1 MAKRK
6 DRTRDGQKL
15 GPAYHI
21 KSNPS
26 QTVSLRNENFGMMA
40 RRDKKAD
47 KNTPLS
53 TPMDHLRKET
63 PTYTQ
68 MYSGKGKNKTKTVQ
82 SSWNRNGGKSGN
94 NRSKSGKSGNQ
105 PKPMNRN
112 ARIMSATLSDSHKR
126 PAIMAT
132 DQAKRELEAENDR
145 NNSPMGALRRR
156 ARKAQ
161 TGQADNYSRED
172 ADKRLFSETLSSAR
186 KAEKNYKKA
195 FEENRYT
202 GGSKTLL
209 SGADT
214 KNLSEEDQND
224 VQVWKD
230 EWDKGQRLIDQGYTQ
245 KGKQMQAEAHAQA
258 ERIRMTEGYSGGESG
273 SDFTTPEIRQDEY
286 AGMSDSGRKNLRV
299 AKSLYEFGQKTED
312 EELMKQAAQ
321 MGQQVRLEPSSY
333 DYKRSEAYHK
343 FAEDRPVTNP
353 NTDAYGRSIYTPNE
367 WEQEQNKKWGTAV
380 GQGLKGGFLTL
391 LETARKS
398 TQNAIKNRYDPEYQ
412 SKKYTAEYLQHEA
425 NKEQDER
432 EKIRL
437 NAKAAKMRGEA
448 NDAKAKENIGTDT
461 PGMQALRASSEATE
475 DLVNNAKT
483 GGGKL
488 LTKAGISMLQMAPFL
503 AANLIPGAGQAISLG
518 GIGALAAGQKAG
530 ELQQDNRVSAQ
541 EAFARGLVSGGIEAF
556 TEKIPMDSLLK
567 LVKGGGG
574 TNFIKAVAKQAGI
587 EATEESASYTM
598 NWLADKAAR
607 DPKAKFSLSD
617 LAENAAIGAISG
629 AAFGAGGHVIGS
641 AIGAGRTPYN
651 NPSPTEDTTPTPTVE
666 EAPRPI
672 QEQPTQESA
681 NPLIRASQAQE
692 QKPTVKEQVAEK
704 RWQRKRLLELNE
716 QEQELNERFKSANKR
731 AFSAKTDAEMQEAIN
746 EQNEITAER
755 ARISNER
762 EELEA
767 RLNVPFHPDL
777 QTRTQEAEPVQE
789 PTRSAKERLEAAQQ
803 AYRQRVREQA
813 QANQDTGAQM
823 QSARERLVQAR
834 QALAQREAAWQER
847 AANATEEEVPDLLR
861 EQENLLQEER
871 QIQAQ
876 ETQAEREDA
885 GQLSRNFGEEAA
897 HIDQRTAGDVSKPS
911 VKAFQW
917 DYPQMHQYYAQAAE
931 ALLQDVEYSK
941 AGQFSEKGRGT
952 VVTKSEAMM
961 QAERM
966 GISRADL
973 EKALIAIINDQGQ
986 ENYATAKKVELVL
999 DEMLSKGYIPNE
1011 AGYSANKVDSKVPPN
1026 EAYIT
1031 AKEAIP
1037 GAVKRGSFEA
1047 YKEQNRLALELGEIT
1062 EEELYQEWEQGQTL
1076 AQSQAQ
1082 FEPQSQA
1089 QTQDTQVQQNTNEI
1103 PATFDEYKAQFQD
1116 VIDSREM
1123 TEGQLL
1129 DEYNAIRRRNE
1140 RLQRRGEPIRRA
1152 RIEPQYTDPGLRDS
1166 LGSARAGFDPYSQA
1180 MNRYGTIEPGENPAR
1195 IVDVPKSMTGSD
1207 RVRKTAR
1214 TFMEA
1219 EATSDELVEAFQEG
1233 VTQGEWSY
1241 TPKKDKDS
1249 VERSMRVLSSENGIQ
1264 RGFTQWDEVVEGNR
1278 QVTKDDIVLAEMLYK
1293 MASRNGDTAT
1303 AKKLAAEIAAFG
1315 TTAGQ
1320 NVQAIRLL
1328 KKATP
1333 EGKLFYVQKVVE
1345 KLNSDIAKRNKNK
1358 KSETTFTSEE
1368 VEEIAQ
1374 ELNDVKDDALRLIR
1388 NTIEAFQEGK
1398 KGKMKAPSWV
1408 EQLGQD
1414 LAKNASQRATDKTQA
1429 QTPIYQ
1435 TILSD
1440 LNAFMSNYVDSK
1452 KGSTQKRTA
1461 AERIKDYLAN
1471 RDEYGRAWRIA
1482 QNALREKYAGN
1493 QKMLDR
1499 LEEFIENGIDYNA
1512 AGRDAILGKAV
1523 DQAIKESGIDAKD
1536 LVVQHS
1542 FGDTSISDRLAERLV
1557 QETGATG
1564 ADATMVRD
1572 GVNRW
1577 LTKKTQEHWRN
1588 SDDILNTDIKQNLR
1602 DIGVTISD
1610 VLKTGSTSRKALAND
1625 LASAIVAKH
1634 GISKATADKVSQA
1647 VTAQFETMLEDG
1659 ANKKLQSMFSQQDKG
1674 TKQKLNKVV
1683 ELARLGAFSNQNY
1696 NELATSKVFQ
1706 TEGIEVPDELA
1717 QKLLDADGQEEMDA
1731 ALDEIYDYVADRVP
1745 KTADMRL
1752 DAWRYFAMLGNP
1764 RTHMRNVIGNFVMQG
1779 LTRSRNATSAALQQ
1793 FIVKDADQRTRTFAG
1808 SMEAHKFAK
1817 QDFLANKD
1825 LLSGNPYTTSE
1836 SGIIWQ
1842 KVREKAFTVDANK
1855 REKSAFWRA
1864 VNDLMKVPQTLSS
1877 ANTKSLDFEDFLFK
1891 RSTYID
1897 SLANFLTARG
1907 YKTDFENIPANV
1919 MEEARGHAIDDAL
1932 EATFQEY
1939 SALASKLAQFESSN
1953 KAAKLLVGG
1962 TFPFKRVPINI
1973 AKQGI
1978 RYSPA
1983 GLLNS
1988 MTAGIK
1994 KLRNGDITGAEFCDE
2009 LASGLTGTGV
2019 AALGAFLIARGILS
2033 AGGDDDDKQ
2042 SGFDAA
2048 MGSQNYAIN
2057 FTIGGQKYSYTIDW
2071 AAPSVVPLFIGA
2083 EFYKALKQRDEETSL
2098 SKATLD
2104 ALGRMFE
2111 PMMQMTMLSGVSS
2124 TIKSAAYS
2132 QQDPIY
2138 GVLGNVASNYAGQFV
2153 PTLLGQIARTMDPV
2167 RRSTFY
2173 DANSKVPKELQRFL
2187 QRQGAKIPGLSEKV
2201 PEYLDVWGRNDMGS
2215 DNMLLRVVENFL
2227 SPGYANKV
2235 GSTKVED
2242 ELQRLNDAGYEGML
2256 PGAVQK
2262 SGKLDGNRMTADQWM
2277 KRQKEQGSTAYE
2289 IMQNFIGTQEYQN
2302 LTDDQKAKFIDK
2314 AYEYAKNSGKAA
2326 AGGDTSDFAKWYEA
2340 ANNAQSEAGLS
2351 KERFLSLYAYK
2362 SAIEDEAPDEAKA
2375 SLKQG
2380 MWEEYING
2388 LSDLSQEQKDYVL
2401 DNVKFWQ
2408 MMPADSGAY
2417 QKAKNAGYDTPE
2429 AIQALLEAKSSFS
2442 TDGNNDIN
2450 NTEMYKGIIGQT
2462 SDPAEQE
2469 KMYNAIKDKD
2479 AKKSWK
2485 ELAAEQSKQAQVES
2499 TAQAALDKA
2508 VSKDKQTAFATAMEN
2523 AAGTKQTDCYRALTS
2538 TGASEAECKAY
2549 FAYISAQKG
2558 WKKSWE
2564 KVKADALKGK

>member
-6 DRTRDGQKL
+6 DKTRDGQKL

-21 KSNPS
+21 KSDPS
-26 QTVSLRNENFGMMA
+26 HTASLENKNFGIMA

-47 KNTPLS
+47 KNTALS
-53 TPMDHLRKET
+53 SPMDHLRKET

-94 NRSKSGKSGNQ
+94 NGSKSGSQ
-105 PKPMNRN
+105 PKPMNRD

-132 DQAKRELEAENDR
+132 DQAKRELEADNDR

-156 ARKAQ
+156 ARKTQ

-172 ADKRLFSETLSSAR
+172 ADKRLFSDTLSSAR

-214 KNLSEEDQND
+214 KNLSEEEQNN

-299 AKSLYEFGQKTED
+299 AKSLYEFGQKTGD

-343 FAEDRPVTNP
+343 FAEDRPVENP
-353 NTDAYGRSIYTPNE
+353 NTDAYGRPIYTPNE

-391 LETARKS
+391 LETARKA
-398 TQNAIKNRYDPEYQ
+398 TQNAVANRYDPEYQ

-461 PGMQALRASSEATE
+461 PGMQALRASSDAAE

-503 AANLIPGAGQAISLG
+503 AANVIPGAGQAISLG
-518 GIGALAAGQKAG
+518 GMGALAAGQKAG

-629 AAFGAGGHVIGS
+629 GVFGAGGHVIGS
-641 AIGAGRTPYN
+641 AMTAGRTPYKQT
-651 NPSPTEDTTPTPTVE
+651 SPIEDTTPTPTVE

-672 QEQPTQESA
+672 QEPPTQESA

-731 AFSAKTDAEMQEAIN
+731 AFSAKTDAGMQEAIN

-803 AYRQRVREQA
+803 AYRQRIQEQV
-813 QANQDTGAQM
+813 QANQDTRAQM
-823 QSARERLVQAR
+823 QSARERL
-834 QALAQREAAWQER
+834 EAAQQDYQQRVRDWQER
-847 AANATEEEVPDLLR
+847 AQRASTQEEVADLMAEKQDLEYENNQLHG
-861 EQENLLQEER
+861 EQTRL
-871 QIQAQ
+871 
-876 ETQAEREDA
+876 EREEA
-885 GQLSRNFGEEAA
+885 GQLSKNIGEESA
-897 HIDQRTAGDVSKPS
+897 HIDRRTAQDVSKPS

-941 AGQFSEKGRGT
+941 AGQFNEKGRGT

-973 EKALIAIINDQGQ
+973 EKALTAIINDQGQ

-1011 AGYSANKVDSKVPPN
+1011 AGYSANKVDSQVPPN
-1026 EAYIT
+1026 EAYIM

-1047 YKEQNRLALELGEIT
+1047 YKEQNRLALELGEVT
-1062 EEELYQEWEQGQTL
+1062 EEQLYREWQRSQDNPFGPLSKTPD
-1076 AQSQAQ
+1076 AQSQTQ
-1082 FEPQSQA
+1082 FDAQSQA
-1089 QTQDTQVQQNTNEI
+1089 QTQDTQVQTQPETQVQQNQNEI
-1103 PATFDEYKAQFQD
+1103 PETFDEYKEQFRD

-1129 DEYNAIRRRNE
+1129 DEYNAVRRRNE
-1140 RLQRRGEPIRRA
+1140 RMQRRGEPIRRT

-1166 LGSARAGFDPYSQA
+1166 LGSARAGFDPYSEA
-1180 MNRYGTIEPGENPAR
+1180 MNRYGTIEPGMNPSR
-1195 IVDVPKSMTGSD
+1195 MVDVPKRMNPYTKVS
-1207 RVRKTAR
+1207 KYAR
-1214 TFMEA
+1214 TLAESESLPDALMENFEQDVVSGLYNYA
-1219 EATSDELVEAFQEG
+1219 PKKQQDSLDRAVKTVEAKGWDGALE
-1233 VTQGEWSY
+1233 
-1241 TPKKDKDS
+1241 
-1249 VERSMRVLSSENGIQ
+1249 
-1264 RGFTQWDEVVEGNR
+1264 QWHEVVDGMRECTDDDLILA
-1278 QVTKDDIVLAEMLYK
+1278 QVLLSTA
-1293 MASRNGDTAT
+1293 AQANDTA
-1303 AKKLAAEIAAFG
+1303 AVSNLSAQIAAKG
-1315 TTAGQ
+1315 TEAGRMV
-1320 NVQAIRLL
+1320 NALKLL
-1328 KKATP
+1328 KRTTP
-1333 EGKLFYVQKVVE
+1333 EGRLYYIQHVIDKM
-1345 KLNSDIAKRNKNK
+1345 NSD
-1358 KSETTFTSEE
+1358 
-1368 VEEIAQ
+1368 
-1374 ELNDVKDDALRLIR
+1374 
-1388 NTIEAFQEGK
+1388 
-1398 KGKMKAPSWV
+1398 
-1408 EQLGQD
+1408 
-1414 LAKNASQRATDKTQA
+1414 
-1429 QTPIYQ
+1429 Y
-1435 TILSD
+1435 
-1440 LNAFMSNYVDSK
+1440 SK
-1452 KGSTQKRTA
+1452 KG
-1461 AERIKDYLAN
+1461 
-1471 RDEYGRAWRIA
+1471 
-1482 QNALREKYAGN
+1482 
-1493 QKMLDR
+1493 LDTK
-1499 LEEFIENGIDYNA
+1499 IEMDP
-1512 AGRDAILGKAV
+1512 
-1523 DQAIKESGIDAKD
+1523 
-1536 LVVQHS
+1536 
-1542 FGDTSISDRLAERLV
+1542 
-1557 QETGATG
+1557 
-1564 ADATMVRD
+1564 
-1572 GVNRW
+1572 
-1577 LTKKTQEHWRN
+1577 
-1588 SDDILNTDIKQNLR
+1588 
-1602 DIGVTISD
+1602 
-1610 VLKTGSTSRKALAND
+1610 D
-1625 LASAIVAKH
+1625 LAA
-1634 GISKATADKVSQA
+1634 
-1647 VTAQFETMLEDG
+1647 L
-1659 ANKKLQSMFSQQDKG
+1659 
-1674 TKQKLNKVV
+1674 
-1683 ELARLGAFSNQNY
+1683 
-1696 NELATSKVFQ
+1696 
-1706 TEGIEVPDELA
+1706 
-1717 QKLLDADGQEEMDA
+1717 LLDSEDTESMDDA
-1731 ALDEIYDYVADRVP
+1731 MDQIYDNIAEQVP
-1745 KTADMRL
+1745 NTLTDYL

-1764 RTHMRNVIGNFVMQG
+1764 RTHIRNAIGNVIFRGAMGARNVVSAG
-1779 LTRSRNATSAALQQ
+1779 LQRAL
-1793 FIVKDADQRTRTFAG
+1793 IPENQRTRTLTQ
-1808 SMEAHKFAK
+1808 SKEYMDFAK
-1817 QDFLANKD
+1817 ADLENAMDELTGNKYTDEFGEVRKRQLETLYPKPIQALMNTSTKGMEYMD
-1825 LLSGNPYTTSE
+1825 LVAKKFTY
-1836 SGIIWQ
+1836 
-1842 KVREKAFTVDANK
+1842 VRD
-1855 REKSAFWRA
+1855 
-1864 VNDLMKVPQTLSS
+1864 M
-1877 ANTKSLDFEDFLFK
+1877 
-1891 RSTYID
+1891 
-1897 SLANFLTARG
+1897 ANFLKARNV
-1907 YKTDFENIPANV
+1907 DLENIPKG
-1919 MEEARGHAIDDAL
+1919 MLEEARNHAVEQAKYS
-1932 EATFQEY
+1932 TFQQY
-1939 SALASKLAQFESSN
+1939 SDLAHALSVYEQNGVAG
-1953 KAAKLLVGG
+1953 KLLIGG
-1962 TFPFKRVPINI
+1962 MVPFKRTPINI
-1973 AKQGI
+1973 AKAAVDF
-1978 RYSPA
+1978 SPI
-1983 GLLNS
+1983 GLAKGLNRTVRDVRKGLY
-1988 MTAGIK
+1988 TAGESI
-1994 KLRNGDITGAEFCDE
+1994 DQ
-2009 LASGLTGTGV
+2009 LAAGMTGTGIMV
-2019 AALGAFLIARGILS
+2019 LGYFMAKMGLVS
-2033 AGGDDDDKQ
+2033 ASGDDNDKQ
-2042 SGFDAA
+2042 AGFDTAQ
-2048 MGSQNYAIN
+2048 GTQNYALNIPLPN
-2057 FTIGGQKYSYTIDW
+2057 GDTYSYTIDW
-2071 AAPSVVPLFIGA
+2071 AAPAAIPLFIGA
-2083 EFYKALKQRDEETSL
+2083 EFFNSLAERDGEQTAAEVALDSIGKL
-2098 SKATLD
+2098 
-2104 ALGRMFE
+2104 FE
-2111 PMMQMTMLSGVSS
+2111 PLLATTMLSGISS
-2124 TIKSAAYS
+2124 SIKSASYS
-2132 QQDPIY
+2132 SSNPIY

-2153 PTLLGQIARTMDPV
+2153 PTLLSQIAKTVDPV

-2187 QRQGAKIPGLSEKV
+2187 QRQGAKIPGLSEKM
-2201 PEYLDVWGRNDMGS
+2201 PEYLDVWGRNDVGS
-2215 DNMLLRVVENFL
+2215 DNVLIRALENFV
-2227 SPGYANKV
+2227 SPGYVKKLD
-2235 GSTKVED
+2235 SSSMES

-2256 PGAVQK
+2256 PSALQK
-2262 SGKLDGNRMTADQWM
+2262 SAKLDGNRMTAEQWM

-2289 IMQNFIGTQEYQN
+2289 IMKDFMGTQEYQN
-2302 LTDDQKAKFIDK
+2302 LTDDQKAKFVDK

-2450 NTEMYKGIIGQT
+2450 DTEMYKGIIGQT
-2462 SDPAEQE
+2462 SDPAEQQ
-2469 KMYNAIKDKD
+2469 KMYDAIKDKD
-2479 AKKSWK
+2479 ATKTWK
-2485 ELAAEQSKQAQVES
+2485 QLVTEQTKQAQVES

-2508 VSKDKQTAFATAMEN
+2508 VPKDKQTAFATAMEN
-2523 AAGTKQTDCYRALTS
+2523 ATGTKQTDCYRALTS

>member
-94 NRSKSGKSGNQ
+94 KGSKSGNH
-105 PKPMNRN
+105 PKPMNRD

-258 ERIRMTEGYSGGESG
+258 ERIRMAEGYSGGESG

-299 AKSLYEFGQKTED
+299 AKSLYEFGQKTGD

-353 NTDAYGRSIYTPNE
+353 NTDAYGRPIYTPNE

-530 ELQQDNRVSAQ
+530 ELQQDSRVSAQ
-541 EAFARGLVSGGIEAF
+541 EALARGLVSGGIEAF
-556 TEKIPMDSLLK
+556 TEKIPMDHLFK
-567 LVKGGGG
+567 MVKNGGG
-574 TNFIKAVAKQAGI
+574 TSFLKAVAKQTGI
-587 EATEESASYTM
+587 EAGEESASYAM
-598 NWLADKAAR
+598 NWLADKAAQ
-607 DPKAKFSLSD
+607 DPNAKFSLKE
-617 LAENAAIGAISG
+617 LLENAAVGAISG
-629 AAFGAGGHVIGS
+629 GVFGAGGHVIGS
-641 AIGAGRTPYN
+641 AMTAGRTPYRQT
-651 NPSPTEDTTPTPTVE
+651 STIEDTTPIPTVE

-803 AYRQRVREQA
+803 AYRQQVQA
-813 QANQDTGAQM
+813 QQEQLLRETENQTPVAQEQEQNGQTQNTGDLVQNQPERVKRTRAD
-823 QSARERLVQAR
+823 AERLLPYLDDMENNVRAMLKR
-834 QALAQREAAWQER
+834 NMEAMFEER
-847 AANATEEEVPDLLR
+847 NTENAVRLSN
-861 EQENLLQEER
+861 EQENLLNNLQEIKEER
-871 QIQAQ
+871 ENLQA
-876 ETQAEREDA
+876 
-885 GQLSRNFGEEAA
+885 
-897 HIDQRTAGDVSKPS
+897 I
-911 VKAFQW
+911 
-917 DYPQMHQYYAQAAE
+917 
-931 ALLQDVEYSK
+931 
-941 AGQFSEKGRGT
+941 
-952 VVTKSEAMM
+952 
-961 QAERM
+961 
-966 GISRADL
+966 
-973 EKALIAIINDQGQ
+973 
-986 ENYATAKKVELVL
+986 L
-999 DEMLSKGYIPNE
+999 D
-1011 AGYSANKVDSKVPPN
+1011 
-1026 EAYIT
+1026 
-1031 AKEAIP
+1031 
-1037 GAVKRGSFEA
+1037 
-1047 YKEQNRLALELGEIT
+1047 T
-1062 EEELYQEWEQGQTL
+1062 EPE

-1089 QTQDTQVQQNTNEI
+1089 QSQARTQDTQVQPQVETQPGEKGQLTGRLLDTLRANKAAIDEGGIIARMDGTEFAPGLKRTGDQVAEFFASIGNKVTRLGFGDI
-1103 PATFDEYKAQFQD
+1103 ALTKRGAKDSIMHGMSRNKAIAFSAVPAVIENGV
-1116 VIDSREM
+1116 VIDEQANWKGRGWDSVTFGGKIQIGEQTYDMGVIVRKYGNESPNYGRYYLH
-1123 TEGQLL
+1123 EVLL
-1129 DEYNAIRRRNE
+1129 TDENGATVPINARTLSGNPSDTVTPSSMDSVAQEQGAVNE
-1140 RLQRRGEPIRRA
+1140 ENVDWN
-1152 RIEPQYTDPGLRDS
+1152 DPGLRDS

-1195 IVDVPKSMTGSD
+1195 LVDVPQSMTGSD
-1207 RVRKTAR
+1207 RVRKFAR
-1214 TFMEA
+1214 TAMEA
-1219 EATSDELVEAFQEG
+1219 GVTSDKTVELLQKAV
-1233 VTQGEWSY
+1233 VDGEFSY
-1241 TPKKDKDS
+1241 TPKKMDELAGHAIDALSTPQNAAK
-1249 VERSMRVLSSENGIQ
+1249 SMALWE
-1264 RGFTQWDEVVEGNR
+1264 EVVNGDR
-1278 QVTKDDIVLAEMLYK
+1278 AVTDDDIALGIMMMKAAEQAGDSRTASQLA
-1293 MASRNGDTAT
+1293 G
-1303 AKKLAAEIAAFG
+1303 EIAAFG
-1315 TTAGQ
+1315 TELGRGVNAL
-1320 NVQAIRLL
+1320 RML

-1333 EGKLFYVQKVVE
+1333 EGKLFYIRKSVD
-1345 KLNSDIAKRNKNK
+1345 KLNQNMQKRNKNNK
-1358 KSETTFTSEE
+1358 TAT
-1368 VEEIAQ
+1368 
-1374 ELNDVKDDALRLIR
+1374 
-1388 NTIEAFQEGK
+1388 
-1398 KGKMKAPSWV
+1398 KGKNPP
-1408 EQLGQD
+1408 D
-1414 LAKNASQRATDKTQA
+1414 
-1429 QTPIYQ
+1429 
-1435 TILSD
+1435 LSD
-1440 LNAFMSNYVDSK
+1440 LSYQDITVPDDLAQQLVNAE
-1452 KGSTQKRTA
+1452 TQEAQDA
-1461 AERIKDYLAN
+1461 A
-1471 RDEYGRAWRIA
+1471 
-1482 QNALREKYAGN
+1482 
-1493 QKMLDR
+1493 
-1499 LEEFIENGIDYNA
+1499 
-1512 AGRDAILGKAV
+1512 
-1523 DQAIKESGIDAKD
+1523 IDA
-1536 LVVQHS
+1536 
-1542 FGDTSISDRLAERLV
+1542 
-1557 QETGATG
+1557 
-1564 ADATMVRD
+1564 
-1572 GVNRW
+1572 
-1577 LTKKTQEHWRN
+1577 
-1588 SDDILNTDIKQNLR
+1588 
-1602 DIGVTISD
+1602 
-1610 VLKTGSTSRKALAND
+1610 
-1625 LASAIVAKH
+1625 
-1634 GISKATADKVSQA
+1634 
-1647 VTAQFETMLEDG
+1647 
-1659 ANKKLQSMFSQQDKG
+1659 
-1674 TKQKLNKVV
+1674 
-1683 ELARLGAFSNQNY
+1683 
-1696 NELATSKVFQ
+1696 
-1706 TEGIEVPDELA
+1706 
-1717 QKLLDADGQEEMDA
+1717 
-1731 ALDEIYDYVADRVP
+1731 IYDYVADRVP
-1745 KTADMRL
+1745 KDTAMRM

-1764 RTHMRNVIGNFVMQG
+1764 RTHIRNVAGNILMQG
-1779 LTRSRNATSAALQQ
+1779 VSRSSNATSALLQNI
-1793 FIVKDADQRTRTFAG
+1793 FIKDATKRTRTG
-1808 SMEAHKFAK
+1808 VGTMEAHRFAK
-1817 QDFLANKD
+1817 EDFNKNKD
-1825 LLSGNPYTTSE
+1825 LLTGNPYTTSE
-1836 SGIIWQ
+1836 TGQIMQ
-1842 KVREKAFTVDANK
+1842 RVREKAFTVDANK
-1855 REKSAFWRA
+1855 REKNAFWRA
-1864 VNDLMKVPQTLSS
+1864 VDTAMKPMHKLSNF
-1877 ANTKSLDFEDFLFK
+1877 NTKALDLEDMLFK

-1897 SLANFLTARG
+1897 SMANFLTARG
-1907 YKTDFENIPANV
+1907 YGKNLDSVPENV
-1919 MEEARGHAIDDAL
+1919 LQEARTHAIDDAL
-1932 EATFQEY
+1932 EATFQQY
-1939 SALASKLAQFESSN
+1939 SELASKLAQMEASN
-1953 KAAKLLVGG
+1953 KVGQFLIGG

-1973 AKQGI
+1973 AKTAVKF
-1978 RYSPA
+1978 SPA
-1983 GLLNS
+1983 GLVKTITS
-1988 MTAGIK
+1988 DAK
-1994 KLRNGDITGAEFCDE
+1994 KLRNGDITAADFCDN
-2009 LASGLTGTGV
+2009 LGAGLNGSGLAV
-2019 AALGAFLIARGILS
+2019 LGAFLFANGILTV
-2033 AGGDDDDKQ
+2033 GGDDDDKQ
-2042 SGFDAA
+2042 AGFDAA

-2057 FTIGGQKYSYTIDW
+2057 IGDYSYTIDW
-2071 AAPSVVPLFIGA
+2071 AAPAVVPMFIGA
-2083 EFYKALKQRDEETSL
+2083 EFWNAIKTKDEEASFG
-2098 SKATLD
+2098 KA
-2104 ALGRMFE
+2104 AMNAVGRMFE
-2111 PMMQMTMLSGVSS
+2111 PLMQMTMLSGVSS
-2124 TIKSAAYS
+2124 TIKSAAYN

-2138 GVLGNVASNYAGQFV
+2138 GVLANVATNYAGQFV
-2153 PTLLGQIARTMDPV
+2153 PTALGQVARTIDPI
-2167 RRSTFY
+2167 RRTTFA
-2173 DANSKVPKELQRFL
+2173 DANSKVPKEIQQFL
-2187 QRQGAKIPGLSEKV
+2187 QRQGAKIPGLSQKM
-2201 PEYLDVWGRNDMGS
+2201 PEYLDVWGHNDVGS
-2215 DNMLLRVVENFL
+2215 DNVLLRALENFV
-2227 SPGYANKV
+2227 SPGYIAKKSG
-2235 GSTKVED
+2235 GSVEQ

-2262 SGKLDGNRMTADQWM
+2262 SGKLDGNRMTAEQWM

-2314 AYEYAKNSGKAA
+2314 AYEFAKNKGKAA
-2326 AGGDTSDFAKWYEA
+2326 AGGDTSDFAKWYTA
-2340 ANNAQSEAGLS
+2340 AENAQSEVGLS
-2351 KERFLSLYAYK
+2351 EEKFLSIYAYK
-2362 SAIEDEAPDEAKA
+2362 SAIEDEAGDDAKA
-2375 SLKQG
+2375 SIKQG
-2380 MWEEYING
+2380 MWEDYVNG
-2388 LSDLSQEQKDYVL
+2388 RSDLSQDQKDYVL
-2401 DNVKFWQ
+2401 DQVKFWS
-2408 MMPADSGAY
+2408 MIPADSGAY
-2417 QKAKNAGYDTPE
+2417 QKAKSAGYDTPQE
-2429 AIQALLEAKSSFS
+2429 IQALLEAKKGFD
-2442 TDGNNDIN
+2442 TDGNGSYSAA
-2450 NTEMYKGIIGQT
+2450 ELYEGIKKAT

-2469 KMYNAIKDKD
+2469 KMWNATKNANMDKTWSEV
-2479 AKKSWK
+2479 AKEQVAK
-2485 ELAAEQSKQAQVES
+2485 EPQRQKGEQALNSLSDDKKQA
-2499 TAQAALDKA
+2499 
-2508 VSKDKQTAFATAMEN
+2508 FAS
-2523 AAGTKQTDCYRALTS
+2523 AGEQYNTNSYNGIYDTVMSVDATDAER
-2538 TGASEAECKAY
+2538 EAY
-2549 FAYISAQKG
+2549 YNYINSRRSNP
-2558 WKKSWE
+2558 WKKSWAEAKAKVE
-2564 KVKADALKGK
+2564 KERKSGK

>member
-21 KSNPS
+21 KSDPS
-26 QTVSLRNENFGMMA
+26 RTASLENKNFGMMA

-47 KNTPLS
+47 KNTVLS
-53 TPMDHLRKET
+53 SPMDHLRKET

-94 NRSKSGKSGNQ
+94 KGSKSGKSGNQ
-105 PKPMNRN
+105 PKPMNRD

-156 ARKAQ
+156 ARKTQ

-299 AKSLYEFGQKTED
+299 AKSLYEFGQKTGD

-353 NTDAYGRSIYTPNE
+353 NTDAYGRPIYTPNE

-391 LETARKS
+391 WETLQKAS
-398 TQNAIKNRYDPEYQ
+398 ENNLKNRWDPAYQ
-412 SKKYTAEYLQHEA
+412 SRKYSAEYIQHKA

-437 NAKAAKMRGEA
+437 NAEAAKARQEA
-448 NDAKAKENIGTDT
+448 AEYKHDEGIGTDT

-518 GIGALAAGQKAG
+518 GMGALAAGQKAG

-617 LAENAAIGAISG
+617 LAENAKIGAISG

-651 NPSPTEDTTPTPTVE
+651 SPSPTEDTTPTPTVE

-803 AYRQRVREQA
+803 AYRQRIQEQA

-861 EQENLLQEER
+861 EQENLLQAER

-876 ETQAEREDA
+876 EAQAEREDA

-941 AGQFSEKGRGT
+941 AGQFNEKGRGT

-966 GISRADL
+966 GVSHADL

-1011 AGYSANKVDSKVPPN
+1011 AGYSANKVDSQVPPN

-1062 EEELYQEWEQGQTL
+1062 EEQLYQEWEQRQVL

-1089 QTQDTQVQQNTNEI
+1089 QSQAQTQDKQVQQNTDEI

-1129 DEYNAIRRRNE
+1129 DEYNAVRRRNE
-1140 RLQRRGEPIRRA
+1140 RLQRRGEPIRTT
-1152 RIEPQYTDPGLRDS
+1152 RIEPQYTDQGLRDS
-1166 LGSARAGFDPYSQA
+1166 LGSARSGFDPYSQA

-1207 RVRKTAR
+1207 RVRKFAR
-1214 TFMEA
+1214 TAMEA
-1219 EATSDELVEAFQEG
+1219 GVTSDKTVELLQKAV
-1233 VTQGEWSY
+1233 VDGEFSY
-1241 TPKKDKDS
+1241 TPKKMDELAGRAVDALSTPQNAAK
-1249 VERSMRVLSSENGIQ
+1249 SMALWE
-1264 RGFTQWDEVVEGNR
+1264 EVVNGDR
-1278 QVTKDDIVLAEMLYK
+1278 AVTDDDIALGIMMMKAAEQAGDSHTASQLA
-1293 MASRNGDTAT
+1293 G
-1303 AKKLAAEIAAFG
+1303 EIAAFG
-1315 TTAGQ
+1315 TELGRGVNAM
-1320 NVQAIRLL
+1320 RLL

-1333 EGKLFYVQKVVE
+1333 EGKLFYIRKSVD
-1345 KLNSDIAKRNKNK
+1345 KLNQNIQKRNKNNKTATKGK
-1358 KSETTFTSEE
+1358 KSS
-1368 VEEIAQ
+1368 
-1374 ELNDVKDDALRLIR
+1374 D
-1388 NTIEAFQEGK
+1388 
-1398 KGKMKAPSWV
+1398 
-1408 EQLGQD
+1408 
-1414 LAKNASQRATDKTQA
+1414 
-1429 QTPIYQ
+1429 
-1435 TILSD
+1435 LSD
-1440 LNAFMSNYVDSK
+1440 LSYQDITVPDDLAQQLVNAE
-1452 KGSTQKRTA
+1452 TQEEQDA
-1461 AERIKDYLAN
+1461 A
-1471 RDEYGRAWRIA
+1471 
-1482 QNALREKYAGN
+1482 
-1493 QKMLDR
+1493 
-1499 LEEFIENGIDYNA
+1499 
-1512 AGRDAILGKAV
+1512 
-1523 DQAIKESGIDAKD
+1523 IDA
-1536 LVVQHS
+1536 
-1542 FGDTSISDRLAERLV
+1542 
-1557 QETGATG
+1557 
-1564 ADATMVRD
+1564 
-1572 GVNRW
+1572 
-1577 LTKKTQEHWRN
+1577 
-1588 SDDILNTDIKQNLR
+1588 
-1602 DIGVTISD
+1602 
-1610 VLKTGSTSRKALAND
+1610 
-1625 LASAIVAKH
+1625 
-1634 GISKATADKVSQA
+1634 
-1647 VTAQFETMLEDG
+1647 
-1659 ANKKLQSMFSQQDKG
+1659 
-1674 TKQKLNKVV
+1674 
-1683 ELARLGAFSNQNY
+1683 
-1696 NELATSKVFQ
+1696 
-1706 TEGIEVPDELA
+1706 
-1717 QKLLDADGQEEMDA
+1717 
-1731 ALDEIYDYVADRVP
+1731 IYDYVADRVP
-1745 KTADMRL
+1745 KDTVMRM

-1764 RTHMRNVIGNFVMQG
+1764 RTHIRNTAGNILMQG
-1779 LTRSRNATSAALQQ
+1779 VSRSSNATSALLQNI
-1793 FIVKDADQRTRTFAG
+1793 FIKDATKRTRTG
-1808 SMEAHKFAK
+1808 VGTMEAHRFSKE
-1817 QDFLANKD
+1817 DFNKNKD
-1825 LLSGNPYTTSE
+1825 LLTGNPYTTSE
-1836 SGIIWQ
+1836 TGQIMQ
-1842 KVREKAFTVDANK
+1842 RVREKAFTVDANK

-1864 VNDLMKVPQTLSS
+1864 VDTAMKPMHKLSNF
-1877 ANTKSLDFEDFLFK
+1877 NTKALDLEDMLFK

-1897 SLANFLTARG
+1897 SMANFLTARG
-1907 YKTDFENIPANV
+1907 YGKNLDSVPENV
-1919 MEEARGHAIDDAL
+1919 LQEARTHAIDDAL
-1932 EATFQEY
+1932 EATFQQY
-1939 SALASKLAQFESSN
+1939 SELASKLAQMEASN
-1953 KAAKLLVGG
+1953 KVGQFLIGG

-1973 AKQGI
+1973 AKTAVKF
-1978 RYSPA
+1978 SPA
-1983 GLLNS
+1983 GLVKT
-1988 MTAGIK
+1988 MTSDAK
-1994 KLRNGDITGAEFCDE
+1994 KLRNGDITAADFCDN
-2009 LASGLTGTGV
+2009 LGAGLNGSGLAV
-2019 AALGAFLIARGILS
+2019 LGAFLFANGILTV
-2033 AGGDDDDKQ
+2033 GGDDDDKQ
-2042 SGFDAA
+2042 AGFDAA

-2057 FTIGGQKYSYTIDW
+2057 IGDYSYTIDW
-2071 AAPSVVPLFIGA
+2071 AAPAVVPMFIGA
-2083 EFYKALKQRDEETSL
+2083 EFWNAIKTKDEEASFT
-2098 SKATLD
+2098 KA
-2104 ALGRMFE
+2104 AMNAVGRMFE
-2111 PMMQMTMLSGVSS
+2111 PLMQMTMLSGVSS
-2124 TIKSAAYS
+2124 AIKSAAYN

-2138 GVLGNVASNYAGQFV
+2138 GVLANVATNYAGQFV
-2153 PTLLGQIARTMDPV
+2153 PTALGQVARTIDPI
-2167 RRSTFY
+2167 RRTTFA
-2173 DANSKVPKELQRFL
+2173 DANSKVPKEIQQFL
-2187 QRQGAKIPGLSEKV
+2187 QRQGAKIPGLSQKM
-2201 PEYLDVWGRNDMGS
+2201 PEYLDVWGHNDVGS
-2215 DNMLLRVVENFL
+2215 DNVLLRAVENFL
-2227 SPGYANKV
+2227 SPGYIAKKSG
-2235 GSTKVED
+2235 GSVEQ

-2262 SGKLDGNRMTADQWM
+2262 SGKLDGNRMTAEQWM
-2277 KRQKEQGSTAYE
+2277 KRQKEQGNTAYE

-2450 NTEMYKGIIGQT
+2450 NAEMYKGIIGQT

-2485 ELAAEQSKQAQVES
+2485 ELAAEQSKQQQTES
-2499 TAQAALDKA
+2499 AAQATLDKA

>member
-1 MAKRK
+1 MADNEALSRMRYKAKKKKKNPKETGASLLQSGSSILSSASKGKNTASQATKTSNGKVAGVKQVSRNNSKSKKTTTPSSRQYQTALGGKKSLPIMASDAAKKAHENTMDTSPMGQLRRQGKRIQTSRTDNFNREENDSALPSGLASNLRNAQRK
-6 DRTRDGQKL
+6 KNKTALSKADRKNLSKPEQLYLRSQKEAWESGQKL
-15 GPAYHI
+15 I
-21 KSNPS
+21 E
-26 QTVSLRNENFGMMA
+26 R
-40 RRDKKAD
+40 
-47 KNTPLS
+47 
-53 TPMDHLRKET
+53 
-63 PTYTQ
+63 
-68 MYSGKGKNKTKTVQ
+68 
-82 SSWNRNGGKSGN
+82 
-94 NRSKSGKSGNQ
+94 
-105 PKPMNRN
+105 
-112 ARIMSATLSDSHKR
+112 
-126 PAIMAT
+126 
-132 DQAKRELEAENDR
+132 
-145 NNSPMGALRRR
+145 
-156 ARKAQ
+156 
-161 TGQADNYSRED
+161 
-172 ADKRLFSETLSSAR
+172 
-186 KAEKNYKKA
+186 
-195 FEENRYT
+195 
-202 GGSKTLL
+202 
-209 SGADT
+209 
-214 KNLSEEDQND
+214 
-224 VQVWKD
+224 
-230 EWDKGQRLIDQGYTQ
+230 GYTEQ
-245 KGKQMQAEAHAQA
+245 GKQMQEEAHARA
-258 ERIRMTEGYSGGESG
+258 ESIRRDSGYSGGDSG
-273 SDFTTPEIRQDEY
+273 AGFITPEIKQDEY
-286 AGMSDSGRKNLRV
+286 AGMSDAGRKNLRV
-299 AKSLYEFGQKTED
+299 AKSYYNYGKETGDKG
-312 EELMKQAAQ
+312 LMNDAAEY
-321 MGQQVRLEPSSY
+321 GKAVRLDPASY
-333 DYKRSEAYHK
+333 DLERALAWEKKQKDVAPER
-343 FAEDRPVTNP
+343 P
-353 NTDAYGRSIYTPNE
+353 NTDGNGRTIYTPTE
-367 WEQEQNKKWGTAV
+367 WDREQSEKWGTAV
-380 GQGLKGGFLTL
+380 GKGLLGGFQTL
-391 LETARKS
+391 LETARKA
-398 TQNAIKNRYDPEYQ
+398 TKNAIENRNDPTYQ
-412 SKKYTAEYLQHEA
+412 SQKYTADYLQHKA
-425 NKEQDER
+425 NKTTDQA
-432 EKIRL
+432 EKERL
-437 NAKAAKMRGEA
+437 NQEAAKMRE
-448 NDAKAKENIGTDT
+448 T
-461 PGMQALRASSEATE
+461 SEAFKHNDPVPWYSDGMMNLKESRDATQ
-475 DLVNNAKT
+475 DLVASRKT
-483 GGGKL
+483 EAGKL
-488 LTKAGISMLQMAPFL
+488 MTQAGLSMLQMAPFL
-503 AANLIPGAGQAISLG
+503 AANVIPGAGQAISLG
-518 GIGALAAGQKAG
+518 GMGALAAGQKAG
-530 ELQQDNRVSAQ
+530 ELQMNGTGAG
-541 EAFARGLVSGGIEAF
+541 EALARGLVSGGIEAF

-607 DPKAKFSLSD
+607 DPNAKFSLSD
-617 LAENAAIGAISG
+617 LAENAAVGAISG
-629 AAFGAGGHVIGS
+629 GVFGAGGHVIGS
-641 AIGAGRTPYN
+641 AMTAGRTPYRQT
-651 NPSPTEDTTPTPTVE
+651 SPIEDTTPTPTVE

-692 QKPTVKEQVAEK
+692 QM
-704 RWQRKRLLELNE
+704 
-716 QEQELNERFKSANKR
+716 R
-731 AFSAKTDAEMQEAIN
+731 AQ
-746 EQNEITAER
+746 
-755 ARISNER
+755 
-762 EELEA
+762 
-767 RLNVPFHPDL
+767 
-777 QTRTQEAEPVQE
+777 
-789 PTRSAKERLEAAQQ
+789 AQ
-803 AYRQRVREQA
+803 EQA
-813 QANQDTGAQM
+813 QANQDTRAQM
-823 QSARERLVQAR
+823 QSARERLAQAR

-861 EQENLLQEER
+861 EQENLLQAER

-876 ETQAEREDA
+876 EAQAEREDA

-952 VVTKSEAMM
+952 VVTKSEAMT

-1011 AGYSANKVDSKVPPN
+1011 AGYSANKVDSQVPPN

-1062 EEELYQEWEQGQTL
+1062 EEQLYREWEQGQTL
-1076 AQSQAQ
+1076 AQSHAQ

-1089 QTQDTQVQQNTNEI
+1089 QTQDTQVQQNTDEI

-1140 RLQRRGEPIRRA
+1140 RLQRRGEPIRRT
-1152 RIEPQYTDPGLRDS
+1152 RIEPQYTDQGLRDS

-1195 IVDVPKSMTGSD
+1195 IVDVPKSMTGTD

-1249 VERSMRVLSSENGIQ
+1249 VERSMRVLSGENGIQ
-1264 RGFTQWDEVVEGNR
+1264 KGFTQWDEVVEGNR

-1333 EGKLFYVQKVVE
+1333 EGKLFYAQKVTD
-1345 KLNSDIAKRNKNK
+1345 KLNADMQKR
-1358 KSETTFTSEE
+1358 F
-1368 VEEIAQ
+1368 
-1374 ELNDVKDDALRLIR
+1374 
-1388 NTIEAFQEGK
+1388 
-1398 KGKMKAPSWV
+1398 KGKF
-1408 EQLGQD
+1408 ED
-1414 LAKNASQRATDKTQA
+1414 
-1429 QTPIYQ
+1429 
-1435 TILSD
+1435 
-1440 LNAFMSNYVDSK
+1440 
-1452 KGSTQKRTA
+1452 
-1461 AERIKDYLAN
+1461 
-1471 RDEYGRAWRIA
+1471 
-1482 QNALREKYAGN
+1482 
-1493 QKMLDR
+1493 
-1499 LEEFIENGIDYNA
+1499 ID
-1512 AGRDAILGKAV
+1512 I
-1523 DQAIKESGIDAKD
+1523 
-1536 LVVQHS
+1536 
-1542 FGDTSISDRLAERLV
+1542 
-1557 QETGATG
+1557 
-1564 ADATMVRD
+1564 
-1572 GVNRW
+1572 
-1577 LTKKTQEHWRN
+1577 
-1588 SDDILNTDIKQNLR
+1588 
-1602 DIGVTISD
+1602 
-1610 VLKTGSTSRKALAND
+1610 
-1625 LASAIVAKH
+1625 
-1634 GISKATADKVSQA
+1634 
-1647 VTAQFETMLEDG
+1647 
-1659 ANKKLQSMFSQQDKG
+1659 
-1674 TKQKLNKVV
+1674 
-1683 ELARLGAFSNQNY
+1683 
-1696 NELATSKVFQ
+1696 
-1706 TEGIEVPDELA
+1706 PDELA

-1939 SALASKLAQFESSN
+1939 SALASKLAQFESSS

-2019 AALGAFLIARGILS
+2019 AALGAFLISRGILS

-2042 SGFDAA
+2042 AGFDAA

-2111 PMMQMTMLSGVSS
+2111 PMLQMTMLSGVSS

-2187 QRQGAKIPGLSEKV
+2187 QRQGAKIPGLSEKM

-2262 SGKLDGNRMTADQWM
+2262 SGKLDGNRMTAEQWM
-2277 KRQKEQGSTAYE
+2277 KRQKEQGNTAYE
-2289 IMQNFIGTQEYQN
+2289 IMQNFIGTKEYQN

-2485 ELAAEQSKQAQVES
+2485 ELAAEQSKQQQTES
-2499 TAQAALDKA
+2499 AAQAALDKA

-2549 FAYISAQKG
+2549 FAYLSAQNG

>member
-1 MAKRK
+1 MADNEALSRMRYKANKKKKNPKETGASLLQSGSSILSSASKGKNTTSQATKTSNGKVAGVKQVSRNNSKNKKTTTPSSRQYQTALGGKKSLPIMASDAAKKAHENTMDTSPMGQLRRQGKRIQTSRTDNFSREENDSALPSGLASNLRNAQRK
-6 DRTRDGQKL
+6 KNKTALSKADRKNLSKPEQLYLRSQKEAWESGQKL
-15 GPAYHI
+15 I
-21 KSNPS
+21 E
-26 QTVSLRNENFGMMA
+26 R
-40 RRDKKAD
+40 
-47 KNTPLS
+47 
-53 TPMDHLRKET
+53 
-63 PTYTQ
+63 
-68 MYSGKGKNKTKTVQ
+68 
-82 SSWNRNGGKSGN
+82 
-94 NRSKSGKSGNQ
+94 
-105 PKPMNRN
+105 
-112 ARIMSATLSDSHKR
+112 
-126 PAIMAT
+126 
-132 DQAKRELEAENDR
+132 
-145 NNSPMGALRRR
+145 
-156 ARKAQ
+156 
-161 TGQADNYSRED
+161 
-172 ADKRLFSETLSSAR
+172 
-186 KAEKNYKKA
+186 
-195 FEENRYT
+195 
-202 GGSKTLL
+202 
-209 SGADT
+209 
-214 KNLSEEDQND
+214 
-224 VQVWKD
+224 
-230 EWDKGQRLIDQGYTQ
+230 GYTEQ
-245 KGKQMQAEAHAQA
+245 GKQMQEEAHARA
-258 ERIRMTEGYSGGESG
+258 ENIRRDSGYSGGDSG
-273 SDFTTPEIRQDEY
+273 AGFITPEIKQDEY
-286 AGMSDSGRKNLRV
+286 AGMSDAGRKNLRV
-299 AKSLYEFGQKTED
+299 AKSYYNYGKETGDKG
-312 EELMKQAAQ
+312 LMDDAAEY
-321 MGQQVRLEPSSY
+321 GKAVRLDPASY
-333 DYKRSEAYHK
+333 DLERALAWEKKQKDVAPERL
-343 FAEDRPVTNP
+343 
-353 NTDAYGRSIYTPNE
+353 NTDGNGRTIYTPTE
-367 WEQEQNKKWGTAV
+367 WDREQSEKWETAV
-380 GQGLKGGFLTL
+380 WKGLLGGFQTL
-391 LETARKS
+391 LETARKA
-398 TQNAIKNRYDPEYQ
+398 TRNAIENRNDPTYQ
-412 SKKYTAEYLQHEA
+412 SQKYTADYLQHKA
-425 NKEQDER
+425 NKTTDQA
-432 EKIRL
+432 EKERL
-437 NAKAAKMRGEA
+437 NQEAAKMRE
-448 NDAKAKENIGTDT
+448 T
-461 PGMQALRASSEATE
+461 SEAFKHNDPVPWYSDGMMNLKESQDATQ
-475 DLVNNAKT
+475 DLVASRKT
-483 GGGKL
+483 EAGKL
-488 LTKAGISMLQMAPFL
+488 MTKAGLSMLQMAPFL
-503 AANLIPGAGQAISLG
+503 AANVIPGAGQAISLG
-518 GIGALAAGQKAG
+518 GMGALAAGQKAG
-530 ELQQDNRVSAQ
+530 ELQMNGTGAG
-541 EAFARGLVSGGIEAF
+541 EALARGLVSGGIEAF

-607 DPKAKFSLSD
+607 DPNAKFSLSD

-641 AIGAGRTPYN
+641 AISAGRTPYN

-692 QKPTVKEQVAEK
+692 Q
-704 RWQRKRLLELNE
+704 
-716 QEQELNERFKSANKR
+716 
-731 AFSAKTDAEMQEAIN
+731 M
-746 EQNEITAER
+746 
-755 ARISNER
+755 
-762 EELEA
+762 
-767 RLNVPFHPDL
+767 
-777 QTRTQEAEPVQE
+777 RTQ
-789 PTRSAKERLEAAQQ
+789 AQ
-803 AYRQRVREQA
+803 EQA
-813 QANQDTGAQM
+813 QANQDTRAQM
-823 QSARERLVQAR
+823 QSARERLLQAR

-861 EQENLLQEER
+861 EQETLLQAER

-876 ETQAEREDA
+876 EAQAEREDA

-1011 AGYSANKVDSKVPPN
+1011 AGYSANKVDSQVPPN

-1062 EEELYQEWEQGQTL
+1062 EEQLYQEWEQGQTL

-1089 QTQDTQVQQNTNEI
+1089 QSQAQTQDTRVQSQVETQPGEKGQLTGRLLDTLRANKAAIDEGGIIARMDGTEFAPGLKRTGDQVAEFFASLGNKVTRLGFGDI
-1103 PATFDEYKAQFQD
+1103 ALTKRGAKDSIMHGMSRNKAIAFSAVPAVIENGV
-1116 VIDSREM
+1116 VIDEQANWKGRGWDSVTFGGKIQIGEQTYDMGVIVRKYGNESPNYGRYYLH
-1123 TEGQLL
+1123 EVLL
-1129 DEYNAIRRRNE
+1129 TDEDGATVPINARTLSGNPSDTATPSSMDSVAQDQGAVNE
-1140 RLQRRGEPIRRA
+1140 ENVDWN
-1152 RIEPQYTDPGLRDS
+1152 DPGLRDS

-1249 VERSMRVLSSENGIQ
+1249 VERSMRVLSGENGIQ
-1264 RGFTQWDEVVEGNR
+1264 KGFTQWDEVVEGNR

-1333 EGKLFYVQKVVE
+1333 EGKLFYVQKVTD
-1345 KLNSDIAKRNKNK
+1345 KLNADMQKR
-1358 KSETTFTSEE
+1358 F
-1368 VEEIAQ
+1368 
-1374 ELNDVKDDALRLIR
+1374 
-1388 NTIEAFQEGK
+1388 
-1398 KGKMKAPSWV
+1398 KGKF
-1408 EQLGQD
+1408 ED
-1414 LAKNASQRATDKTQA
+1414 
-1429 QTPIYQ
+1429 
-1435 TILSD
+1435 
-1440 LNAFMSNYVDSK
+1440 
-1452 KGSTQKRTA
+1452 
-1461 AERIKDYLAN
+1461 
-1471 RDEYGRAWRIA
+1471 
-1482 QNALREKYAGN
+1482 
-1493 QKMLDR
+1493 
-1499 LEEFIENGIDYNA
+1499 ID
-1512 AGRDAILGKAV
+1512 I
-1523 DQAIKESGIDAKD
+1523 
-1536 LVVQHS
+1536 
-1542 FGDTSISDRLAERLV
+1542 
-1557 QETGATG
+1557 
-1564 ADATMVRD
+1564 
-1572 GVNRW
+1572 
-1577 LTKKTQEHWRN
+1577 
-1588 SDDILNTDIKQNLR
+1588 
-1602 DIGVTISD
+1602 
-1610 VLKTGSTSRKALAND
+1610 
-1625 LASAIVAKH
+1625 
-1634 GISKATADKVSQA
+1634 
-1647 VTAQFETMLEDG
+1647 
-1659 ANKKLQSMFSQQDKG
+1659 
-1674 TKQKLNKVV
+1674 
-1683 ELARLGAFSNQNY
+1683 
-1696 NELATSKVFQ
+1696 
-1706 TEGIEVPDELA
+1706 PDELA

-1731 ALDEIYDYVADRVP
+1731 AIDEIYDYVADRVP

-1864 VNDLMKVPQTLSS
+1864 VNDLMKVPQTFSS
-1877 ANTKSLDFEDFLFK
+1877 ANTKGLDYEDLLFK

-1907 YKTDFENIPANV
+1907 YKTDFENIPENV

-2019 AALGAFLIARGILS
+2019 AALGAFLLARGILS

-2042 SGFDAA
+2042 AGFDAA

-2187 QRQGAKIPGLSEKV
+2187 QRQGAKIPGLSEKM

-2262 SGKLDGNRMTADQWM
+2262 SGKLDGNRMTAEQWM

-2450 NTEMYKGIIGQT
+2450 NAEMYKGIIGQT

-2485 ELAAEQSKQAQVES
+2485 ELAAEQSKQQQTES
-2499 TAQAALDKA
+2499 AAQAALDKA

-2523 AAGTKQTDCYRALTS
+2523 ATGTKQTDCYRALTS

-2549 FAYISAQKG
+2549 FAYLSAQKG

>member
-1 MAKRK
+1 MADNEALSRMRYKANKKKKNPKETGASLLQSGSSILSSASKGKNTASQATKTSNGKVAGVKQVSRNNSKSKKTTTPSSRQYQTALGGKKSLPIMASDAAKKAHENTMDTSPMGQLRRQGKRIQTSRTDNFNREENDSALPSGLASNLRNAQRK
-6 DRTRDGQKL
+6 KNKTALSKADRKNLSKPEQLYLRSQKEAWESGQKL
-15 GPAYHI
+15 I
-21 KSNPS
+21 E
-26 QTVSLRNENFGMMA
+26 R
-40 RRDKKAD
+40 
-47 KNTPLS
+47 
-53 TPMDHLRKET
+53 
-63 PTYTQ
+63 
-68 MYSGKGKNKTKTVQ
+68 
-82 SSWNRNGGKSGN
+82 
-94 NRSKSGKSGNQ
+94 
-105 PKPMNRN
+105 
-112 ARIMSATLSDSHKR
+112 
-126 PAIMAT
+126 
-132 DQAKRELEAENDR
+132 
-145 NNSPMGALRRR
+145 
-156 ARKAQ
+156 
-161 TGQADNYSRED
+161 
-172 ADKRLFSETLSSAR
+172 
-186 KAEKNYKKA
+186 
-195 FEENRYT
+195 
-202 GGSKTLL
+202 
-209 SGADT
+209 
-214 KNLSEEDQND
+214 
-224 VQVWKD
+224 
-230 EWDKGQRLIDQGYTQ
+230 GYTEQ
-245 KGKQMQAEAHAQA
+245 GKQMQEEAHARA
-258 ERIRMTEGYSGGESG
+258 ESIRRDSGYSGGDSG
-273 SDFTTPEIRQDEY
+273 AGFITPEIKQDEY
-286 AGMSDSGRKNLRV
+286 AGMSDAGRKNLRI
-299 AKSLYEFGQKTED
+299 AKSYYNYGKETGDKG
-312 EELMKQAAQ
+312 LMDDAAEY
-321 MGQQVRLEPSSY
+321 GKAVRLDPASY
-333 DYKRSEAYHK
+333 DLERALAWEKKQKDVAPERL
-343 FAEDRPVTNP
+343 
-353 NTDAYGRSIYTPNE
+353 NTDGNGRTIYTPTE
-367 WEQEQNKKWGTAV
+367 WDREQSEKWGTAV
-380 GQGLKGGFLTL
+380 GKGLLGGFQTL
-391 LETARKS
+391 LETARKA
-398 TQNAIKNRYDPEYQ
+398 TKNAIENRNDPAYQ
-412 SKKYTAEYLQHEA
+412 SQKYTADYLQHKA
-425 NKEQDER
+425 NKTTDQA
-432 EKIRL
+432 EKERL
-437 NAKAAKMRGEA
+437 NQEAAKMRE
-448 NDAKAKENIGTDT
+448 T
-461 PGMQALRASSEATE
+461 SEAFKHNDPVPWYSDGMMNLKESQDATQ
-475 DLVNNAKT
+475 DLVASRKT
-483 GGGKL
+483 GAGKL
-488 LTKAGISMLQMAPFL
+488 MTKAGLSMLQMAPFL
-503 AANLIPGAGQAISLG
+503 AANVIPGAGQAISLG
-518 GIGALAAGQKAG
+518 GMGALAAGQKAG
-530 ELQQDNRVSAQ
+530 ELQMNGTGAG
-541 EAFARGLVSGGIEAF
+541 EALARGLVSGGIEAF

-607 DPKAKFSLSD
+607 DPNAKFSLSD
-617 LAENAAIGAISG
+617 LAENAAVGAISG
-629 AAFGAGGHVIGS
+629 GVFGAGGHVIGS
-641 AIGAGRTPYN
+641 AMTAGRTPYRQT
-651 NPSPTEDTTPTPTVE
+651 SPIEDTTPTPTVE

-692 QKPTVKEQVAEK
+692 Q
-704 RWQRKRLLELNE
+704 
-716 QEQELNERFKSANKR
+716 
-731 AFSAKTDAEMQEAIN
+731 M
-746 EQNEITAER
+746 
-755 ARISNER
+755 
-762 EELEA
+762 
-767 RLNVPFHPDL
+767 
-777 QTRTQEAEPVQE
+777 RTQ
-789 PTRSAKERLEAAQQ
+789 AQ
-803 AYRQRVREQA
+803 EQA
-813 QANQDTGAQM
+813 QANQNTREQL

-876 ETQAEREDA
+876 EAQAEREDA

-1011 AGYSANKVDSKVPPN
+1011 AGYSANKVDSQVPPN

-1062 EEELYQEWEQGQTL
+1062 EEQLYQEWEQGQTL

-1089 QTQDTQVQQNTNEI
+1089 QTQDTQVQSQVETQPGENGQLTGRLLDTLRANKAAIDEGGI
-1103 PATFDEYKAQFQD
+1103 IARMDGTEFAPGLKRTGDQVAEFFASIGNKVTRLGFGDIALTKRGAKDSIMHGMSRNKAIAFSAVPAVIENGV
-1116 VIDSREM
+1116 VIDEQANWKGRGWDSVTFGGKIQIGEQTYDMGVIVRKYGNESPNYGRYYLH
-1123 TEGQLL
+1123 EVLL
-1129 DEYNAIRRRNE
+1129 TDEDGATVPINARTLSGNPSDTATPSSMDSVAQDQGAVNE
-1140 RLQRRGEPIRRA
+1140 ENVDWN
-1152 RIEPQYTDPGLRDS
+1152 DPGLRDS

-1264 RGFTQWDEVVEGNR
+1264 RGFAQWDEVVEGNR

-1315 TTAGQ
+1315 TAAGQ

-1333 EGKLFYVQKVVE
+1333 EGKLFYVQKVTD
-1345 KLNSDIAKRNKNK
+1345 KLNADMQKR
-1358 KSETTFTSEE
+1358 F
-1368 VEEIAQ
+1368 
-1374 ELNDVKDDALRLIR
+1374 
-1388 NTIEAFQEGK
+1388 
-1398 KGKMKAPSWV
+1398 KGKF
-1408 EQLGQD
+1408 ED
-1414 LAKNASQRATDKTQA
+1414 
-1429 QTPIYQ
+1429 
-1435 TILSD
+1435 
-1440 LNAFMSNYVDSK
+1440 
-1452 KGSTQKRTA
+1452 
-1461 AERIKDYLAN
+1461 
-1471 RDEYGRAWRIA
+1471 
-1482 QNALREKYAGN
+1482 
-1493 QKMLDR
+1493 
-1499 LEEFIENGIDYNA
+1499 ID
-1512 AGRDAILGKAV
+1512 I
-1523 DQAIKESGIDAKD
+1523 
-1536 LVVQHS
+1536 
-1542 FGDTSISDRLAERLV
+1542 
-1557 QETGATG
+1557 
-1564 ADATMVRD
+1564 
-1572 GVNRW
+1572 
-1577 LTKKTQEHWRN
+1577 
-1588 SDDILNTDIKQNLR
+1588 
-1602 DIGVTISD
+1602 
-1610 VLKTGSTSRKALAND
+1610 
-1625 LASAIVAKH
+1625 
-1634 GISKATADKVSQA
+1634 
-1647 VTAQFETMLEDG
+1647 
-1659 ANKKLQSMFSQQDKG
+1659 
-1674 TKQKLNKVV
+1674 
-1683 ELARLGAFSNQNY
+1683 
-1696 NELATSKVFQ
+1696 
-1706 TEGIEVPDELA
+1706 PDELA

-1731 ALDEIYDYVADRVP
+1731 AIDEIYDYVADRVP

-1764 RTHMRNVIGNFVMQG
+1764 RTHVRNVVGNFVMQG

-1793 FIVKDADQRTRTFAG
+1793 FIVKDADKRTRTFAG

-1877 ANTKSLDFEDFLFK
+1877 ANAKGLDYEDLLFK

-2019 AALGAFLIARGILS
+2019 AALGAFLLARGILS

-2042 SGFDAA
+2042 AGFDAA

-2057 FTIGGQKYSYTIDW
+2057 LTIGGQKYSYTIDW

-2187 QRQGAKIPGLSEKV
+2187 QRQGAKIPGLSEKM

-2262 SGKLDGNRMTADQWM
+2262 SGKLDGNRMTAEQWM

-2485 ELAAEQSKQAQVES
+2485 ELAAEQSKQQQTES

>member
-1 MAKRK
+1 MADNEALSRMRYKANKKKKNPKETGASLLQSGSGILSSASKGKNTASQATKTNNGKVAGVKQVSRNNSKSKKTTTPSSRQYQTALGGKKSLPIMASDAAKKAHENTMDTSPMGQLRRQGKRIQTSRTDNFSREENDSALPSGLASNLRNAQRK
-6 DRTRDGQKL
+6 KNKTALSKADRKNLSKPEQLYLRSQKEAWESGQKL
-15 GPAYHI
+15 I
-21 KSNPS
+21 E
-26 QTVSLRNENFGMMA
+26 R
-40 RRDKKAD
+40 
-47 KNTPLS
+47 
-53 TPMDHLRKET
+53 
-63 PTYTQ
+63 
-68 MYSGKGKNKTKTVQ
+68 
-82 SSWNRNGGKSGN
+82 
-94 NRSKSGKSGNQ
+94 
-105 PKPMNRN
+105 
-112 ARIMSATLSDSHKR
+112 
-126 PAIMAT
+126 
-132 DQAKRELEAENDR
+132 
-145 NNSPMGALRRR
+145 
-156 ARKAQ
+156 
-161 TGQADNYSRED
+161 
-172 ADKRLFSETLSSAR
+172 
-186 KAEKNYKKA
+186 
-195 FEENRYT
+195 
-202 GGSKTLL
+202 
-209 SGADT
+209 
-214 KNLSEEDQND
+214 
-224 VQVWKD
+224 
-230 EWDKGQRLIDQGYTQ
+230 GYTEQ
-245 KGKQMQAEAHAQA
+245 GKQMQEEAHARA
-258 ERIRMTEGYSGGESG
+258 ESIRRDSGYSGGDSG
-273 SDFTTPEIRQDEY
+273 AGFITPEIKQDEY
-286 AGMSDSGRKNLRV
+286 AGMSDAGRKNLRV
-299 AKSLYEFGQKTED
+299 AKSYYNYGKETGDKG
-312 EELMKQAAQ
+312 LMDDAAEY
-321 MGQQVRLEPSSY
+321 GKAVRLNPASY
-333 DYKRSEAYHK
+333 DLERALAWEKKQKDVAPERL
-343 FAEDRPVTNP
+343 
-353 NTDAYGRSIYTPNE
+353 NTDGNGRTIYTPTE
-367 WEQEQNKKWGTAV
+367 WDREQSEKWGTAV
-380 GQGLKGGFLTL
+380 GKGLLGGFQTL
-391 LETARKS
+391 LETARKA
-398 TQNAIKNRYDPEYQ
+398 TRNAIENRNDPAYQ
-412 SKKYTAEYLQHEA
+412 SQKYTADYLQHKA
-425 NKEQDER
+425 NKTTDQA
-432 EKIRL
+432 EKERL
-437 NAKAAKMRGEA
+437 NQEAAKMRE
-448 NDAKAKENIGTDT
+448 T
-461 PGMQALRASSEATE
+461 SEAFKHNDPVPWYSDGMMNLKESQDATQ
-475 DLVNNAKT
+475 DLVASRKT
-483 GGGKL
+483 EAGKL
-488 LTKAGISMLQMAPFL
+488 MTKAGLSMLQMAPFL
-503 AANLIPGAGQAISLG
+503 AANVIPGAGQAISLG
-518 GIGALAAGQKAG
+518 GMGALAAGQKAG
-530 ELQQDNRVSAQ
+530 ELQMNGTGAG
-541 EAFARGLVSGGIEAF
+541 EALARGLISGSIEAF

-607 DPKAKFSLSD
+607 DPNAKFSLSD

-651 NPSPTEDTTPTPTVE
+651 SPSPTEDTTPTPTVE
-666 EAPRPI
+666 DAPRPI
-672 QEQPTQESA
+672 QEADTAPSD
-681 NPLIRASQAQE
+681 NPLIRATRAQE
-692 QKPTVKEQVAEK
+692 QM
-704 RWQRKRLLELNE
+704 
-716 QEQELNERFKSANKR
+716 R
-731 AFSAKTDAEMQEAIN
+731 AQ
-746 EQNEITAER
+746 
-755 ARISNER
+755 
-762 EELEA
+762 
-767 RLNVPFHPDL
+767 
-777 QTRTQEAEPVQE
+777 
-789 PTRSAKERLEAAQQ
+789 AQ
-803 AYRQRVREQA
+803 EQA

-823 QSARERLVQAR
+823 QSAKERLAQAI

-861 EQENLLQEER
+861 EQESLLQAER

-876 ETQAEREDA
+876 EAQAEREDA

-1047 YKEQNRLALELGEIT
+1047 YKEQNRLALELGETT
-1062 EEELYQEWEQGQTL
+1062 EEQLYQEWEQGQTA

-1082 FEPQSQA
+1082 FDPQSQAQSQA
-1089 QTQDTQVQQNTNEI
+1089 QTQDTQVQQNTDEI

-1140 RLQRRGEPIRRA
+1140 RLQRRGEPIRRT

-1195 IVDVPKSMTGSD
+1195 IVDVPKSMTGTD

-1249 VERSMRVLSSENGIQ
+1249 VERSMRVLSGENGIQ
-1264 RGFTQWDEVVEGNR
+1264 KGFAQWDEVVEGNR

-1315 TTAGQ
+1315 TAAGQ

-1333 EGKLFYVQKVVE
+1333 EGKLFYVQKVTD
-1345 KLNSDIAKRNKNK
+1345 KLNADMQKR
-1358 KSETTFTSEE
+1358 F
-1368 VEEIAQ
+1368 
-1374 ELNDVKDDALRLIR
+1374 
-1388 NTIEAFQEGK
+1388 
-1398 KGKMKAPSWV
+1398 KGKF
-1408 EQLGQD
+1408 ED
-1414 LAKNASQRATDKTQA
+1414 
-1429 QTPIYQ
+1429 
-1435 TILSD
+1435 
-1440 LNAFMSNYVDSK
+1440 
-1452 KGSTQKRTA
+1452 
-1461 AERIKDYLAN
+1461 
-1471 RDEYGRAWRIA
+1471 
-1482 QNALREKYAGN
+1482 
-1493 QKMLDR
+1493 
-1499 LEEFIENGIDYNA
+1499 ID
-1512 AGRDAILGKAV
+1512 I
-1523 DQAIKESGIDAKD
+1523 
-1536 LVVQHS
+1536 
-1542 FGDTSISDRLAERLV
+1542 
-1557 QETGATG
+1557 
-1564 ADATMVRD
+1564 
-1572 GVNRW
+1572 
-1577 LTKKTQEHWRN
+1577 
-1588 SDDILNTDIKQNLR
+1588 
-1602 DIGVTISD
+1602 
-1610 VLKTGSTSRKALAND
+1610 
-1625 LASAIVAKH
+1625 
-1634 GISKATADKVSQA
+1634 
-1647 VTAQFETMLEDG
+1647 
-1659 ANKKLQSMFSQQDKG
+1659 
-1674 TKQKLNKVV
+1674 
-1683 ELARLGAFSNQNY
+1683 
-1696 NELATSKVFQ
+1696 
-1706 TEGIEVPDELA
+1706 PDELA
-1717 QKLLDADGQEEMDA
+1717 QKLLDADGQEKMDA
-1731 ALDEIYDYVADRVP
+1731 AIDEIYDYVADRVP

-1855 REKSAFWRA
+1855 REKSTFWRA

-1877 ANTKSLDFEDFLFK
+1877 ANTKGLDYEDLLFK

-1907 YKTDFENIPANV
+1907 YKTDFENIPENV

-2019 AALGAFLIARGILS
+2019 AALGAFLLARGILS

-2042 SGFDAA
+2042 AGFDAA

-2187 QRQGAKIPGLSEKV
+2187 QRQGAKIPGLSEKM

-2262 SGKLDGNRMTADQWM
+2262 SGKLDGNRMTAEQWM

-2485 ELAAEQSKQAQVES
+2485 ELAAEQSKQQQTES
-2499 TAQAALDKA
+2499 AAQAALDKA

-2523 AAGTKQTDCYRALTS
+2523 ATGTKQTDCYRALTS

-2549 FAYISAQKG
+2549 FAYLSAQKG

>member
-1 MAKRK
+1 MADNEALSRMRYKAKKKKKNPKETGASLLQSGSSILSSASKGKNTASQATKTSNGKVAGVKQVSRNNSKSKKTTTPSSRQYQTALGGKKPLPIMASDAAKKAHENTMDTSPMGQLRRQGKRIQTSRTDNFNREENDSALPSGLASNLRNAQRK
-6 DRTRDGQKL
+6 KSKTALSKADRKNLSKPEQLYLRSQKEAWESGQKL
-15 GPAYHI
+15 I
-21 KSNPS
+21 E
-26 QTVSLRNENFGMMA
+26 R
-40 RRDKKAD
+40 
-47 KNTPLS
+47 
-53 TPMDHLRKET
+53 
-63 PTYTQ
+63 
-68 MYSGKGKNKTKTVQ
+68 
-82 SSWNRNGGKSGN
+82 
-94 NRSKSGKSGNQ
+94 
-105 PKPMNRN
+105 
-112 ARIMSATLSDSHKR
+112 
-126 PAIMAT
+126 
-132 DQAKRELEAENDR
+132 
-145 NNSPMGALRRR
+145 
-156 ARKAQ
+156 
-161 TGQADNYSRED
+161 
-172 ADKRLFSETLSSAR
+172 
-186 KAEKNYKKA
+186 
-195 FEENRYT
+195 
-202 GGSKTLL
+202 
-209 SGADT
+209 
-214 KNLSEEDQND
+214 
-224 VQVWKD
+224 
-230 EWDKGQRLIDQGYTQ
+230 GYTEQ
-245 KGKQMQAEAHAQA
+245 GKQMQEEAHARA
-258 ERIRMTEGYSGGESG
+258 ENIRRDSGYSGGDSG
-273 SDFTTPEIRQDEY
+273 AGFITPEIKQDEY
-286 AGMSDSGRKNLRV
+286 AGMSDAGRKNLRV
-299 AKSLYEFGQKTED
+299 AKSYYNYGKETGDKG
-312 EELMKQAAQ
+312 LMDDAAEY
-321 MGQQVRLEPSSY
+321 GKAVRLDPASY
-333 DYKRSEAYHK
+333 DLERALAWEKKQKDVAPER
-343 FAEDRPVTNP
+343 P
-353 NTDAYGRSIYTPNE
+353 NTDGNGRTIYTPTE
-367 WEQEQNKKWGTAV
+367 WDREQSEKWGTAV
-380 GQGLKGGFLTL
+380 GKGLLGGFQTL
-391 LETARKS
+391 LETARKA
-398 TQNAIKNRYDPEYQ
+398 TKNAIENRNDPTYQ
-412 SKKYTAEYLQHEA
+412 SQKYTADYLQHKA
-425 NKEQDER
+425 NKTTDQA
-432 EKIRL
+432 EKERL
-437 NAKAAKMRGEA
+437 NQEAAKMRE
-448 NDAKAKENIGTDT
+448 T
-461 PGMQALRASSEATE
+461 SEAFKHNDPVPWYSDGMMNLKESQDATQ
-475 DLVNNAKT
+475 DLVASRKT
-483 GGGKL
+483 EAGKL
-488 LTKAGISMLQMAPFL
+488 MTKAGLSMLQMAPFL
-503 AANLIPGAGQAISLG
+503 AANVIPGAGQAISLG
-518 GIGALAAGQKAG
+518 GMGALAAGQKAG
-530 ELQQDNRVSAQ
+530 ELQMNGTGAGDAL
-541 EAFARGLVSGGIEAF
+541 ARGLVSGGIEAF

-607 DPKAKFSLSD
+607 DPNAKFSLSD

-629 AAFGAGGHVIGS
+629 GVFGAGGHVIGS
-641 AIGAGRTPYN
+641 AMTAGRTPYRQT
-651 NPSPTEDTTPTPTVE
+651 SPTEDTTPTPTVE

-692 QKPTVKEQVAEK
+692 Q
-704 RWQRKRLLELNE
+704 
-716 QEQELNERFKSANKR
+716 
-731 AFSAKTDAEMQEAIN
+731 M
-746 EQNEITAER
+746 
-755 ARISNER
+755 RI
-762 EELEA
+762 
-767 RLNVPFHPDL
+767 
-777 QTRTQEAEPVQE
+777 Q
-789 PTRSAKERLEAAQQ
+789 AQ
-803 AYRQRVREQA
+803 EQA
-813 QANQDTGAQM
+813 QANQDTREQL
-823 QSARERLVQAR
+823 QSARERFVQAR

-861 EQENLLQEER
+861 EQETLLQAER

-876 ETQAEREDA
+876 EAQAEREDA

-1011 AGYSANKVDSKVPPN
+1011 AGYSANKVDSQVPPN

-1062 EEELYQEWEQGQTL
+1062 EEQLYQEWEQGQTL

-1089 QTQDTQVQQNTNEI
+1089 QSQAQTQDTQVQQSTDEI

-1140 RLQRRGEPIRRA
+1140 RLQRRGEPIRRT
-1152 RIEPQYTDPGLRDS
+1152 RIEPQYTDQGLRDS

-1195 IVDVPKSMTGSD
+1195 LVDVPQSMTGSD

-1264 RGFTQWDEVVEGNR
+1264 RGFAQWDEVVEGNR

-1333 EGKLFYVQKVVE
+1333 EGKLFYVQKVTD
-1345 KLNSDIAKRNKNK
+1345 KLNADIQKR
-1358 KSETTFTSEE
+1358 F
-1368 VEEIAQ
+1368 
-1374 ELNDVKDDALRLIR
+1374 
-1388 NTIEAFQEGK
+1388 
-1398 KGKMKAPSWV
+1398 KGKF
-1408 EQLGQD
+1408 ED
-1414 LAKNASQRATDKTQA
+1414 
-1429 QTPIYQ
+1429 
-1435 TILSD
+1435 
-1440 LNAFMSNYVDSK
+1440 
-1452 KGSTQKRTA
+1452 
-1461 AERIKDYLAN
+1461 
-1471 RDEYGRAWRIA
+1471 
-1482 QNALREKYAGN
+1482 
-1493 QKMLDR
+1493 
-1499 LEEFIENGIDYNA
+1499 ID
-1512 AGRDAILGKAV
+1512 I
-1523 DQAIKESGIDAKD
+1523 
-1536 LVVQHS
+1536 
-1542 FGDTSISDRLAERLV
+1542 
-1557 QETGATG
+1557 
-1564 ADATMVRD
+1564 
-1572 GVNRW
+1572 
-1577 LTKKTQEHWRN
+1577 
-1588 SDDILNTDIKQNLR
+1588 
-1602 DIGVTISD
+1602 
-1610 VLKTGSTSRKALAND
+1610 
-1625 LASAIVAKH
+1625 
-1634 GISKATADKVSQA
+1634 
-1647 VTAQFETMLEDG
+1647 
-1659 ANKKLQSMFSQQDKG
+1659 
-1674 TKQKLNKVV
+1674 
-1683 ELARLGAFSNQNY
+1683 
-1696 NELATSKVFQ
+1696 
-1706 TEGIEVPDELA
+1706 PDELA

-1745 KTADMRL
+1745 KTADIRL
-1752 DAWRYFAMLGNP
+1752 DAWRYYAMLGNP
-1764 RTHMRNVIGNFVMQG
+1764 RTHVRNVVGNFVMQG

-1864 VNDLMKVPQTLSS
+1864 VNDLMKVPQTFSS
-1877 ANTKSLDFEDFLFK
+1877 ANTKGLDYEDLLFK

-2019 AALGAFLIARGILS
+2019 AALGAFLISRGILS

-2042 SGFDAA
+2042 AGFDAA

-2153 PTLLGQIARTMDPV
+2153 PTLLGQIARTIDPV

-2187 QRQGAKIPGLSEKV
+2187 QRQGAKIPGLSEKM

-2262 SGKLDGNRMTADQWM
+2262 SGKLDGNRMTAEQWM
-2277 KRQKEQGSTAYE
+2277 KRQKEQGNTAYE

-2485 ELAAEQSKQAQVES
+2485 ELAAEQSKQQQTES
-2499 TAQAALDKA
+2499 AAQAALDKA

-2523 AAGTKQTDCYRALTS
+2523 ATGTKQTDCYRALTS

-2549 FAYISAQKG
+2549 FAYLSAQNG